1 MLVKD
6 FITKEIPVLKSFDTG
21 EYALAL
27 MDDFKLKHLP
37 LLSENV
43 YRCLVS
49 EKDLLAMPD
58 PTAAIGDPVLFSPSV
73 QEDSHIHEALAL
85 VTRYRLSLLPVVSA
99 EGEYRGA
106 VTRDTLID
114 ILSELCNADT
124 AGSVFVLEVMP
135 QDYSLTDIARLVE
148 ANNAHVLSLLSYTDK
163 KTGRLH
169 LVVKIDLEDASPV
182 IRSFER
188 FNYTVL
194 YYFLETGV
202 VDDLLQQRMEEL
214 VRYMNI

>member
-6 FITKEIPVLKSFDTG
+6 FITKELPVLKSFDTG

-37 LLSENV
+37 LLSENI

-58 PTAAIGDPVLFSPSV
+58 PNAAIGDPVLFSPSV
-73 QEDSHIHEALAL
+73 REDTHIHEALAL

-106 VTRDTLID
+106 ITRDKLAEMKHGPIALVD
-114 ILSELCNADT
+114 QDMPI
-124 AGSVFVLEVMP
+124 VFLATHHQLYEKIISNMQEVK
-135 QDYSLTDIARLVE
+135 SR
-148 ANNAHVLSLLSYTDK
+148 
-163 KTGRLH
+163 
-169 LVVKIDLEDASPV
+169 
-182 IRSFER
+182 
-188 FNYTVL
+188 
-194 YYFLETGV
+194 
-202 VDDLLQQRMEEL
+202 
-214 VRYMNI
+214 

>member
-6 FITKEIPVLKSFDTG
+6 FITKEPPVLKSFDTG

-37 LLSENV
+37 LLSEGV

-58 PTAAIGDPVLFSPSV
+58 PSATIGEPVLFAPSV
-73 QEDSHIHEALAL
+73 LEDTHIHEALAL
-85 VTRYRLSLLPVVSA
+85 ITRYQLSMLPVVNA
-99 EGEYRGA
+99 EGEYKGA
-106 VTRDTLID
+106 ITRERLID
-114 ILSELCNADT
+114 ILSELCSAE
-124 AGSVFVLEVMP
+124 ASGSVFVLEVMP
-135 QDYSLTDIARLVE
+135 QDYSLTDIARIIE
-148 ANNAHVLSLLSYTDK
+148 SNNAHILNLLSYTDK
-163 KTGRLH
+163 GTGRLH
-169 LVVKIDLEDASPV
+169 LIIKIDLEDVSPV

-194 YYFLETGV
+194 YYFMEKGF

>member
-6 FITKEIPVLKSFDTG
+6 FITKELPVLKSFDTG

-37 LLSENV
+37 LLSENI

-58 PTAAIGDPVLFSPSV
+58 PTAIIGDPVLFSPSV
-73 QEDSHIHEALAL
+73 QEDTHIYEALAL
-85 VTRYRLSLLPVVSA
+85 VTRYQLSLLPVVST
-99 EGEYRGA
+99 EGEYRG
-106 VTRDTLID
+106 VITRDKLID
-114 ILSELCNADT
+114 ILSELCNADKT
-124 AGSVFVLEVMP
+124 
-135 QDYSLTDIARLVE
+135 
-148 ANNAHVLSLLSYTDK
+148 
-163 KTGRLH
+163 TGRLH
-169 LVVKIDLEDASPV
+169 LIIKIDLEDVSPV

-194 YYFLETGV
+194 YYFMEKGM